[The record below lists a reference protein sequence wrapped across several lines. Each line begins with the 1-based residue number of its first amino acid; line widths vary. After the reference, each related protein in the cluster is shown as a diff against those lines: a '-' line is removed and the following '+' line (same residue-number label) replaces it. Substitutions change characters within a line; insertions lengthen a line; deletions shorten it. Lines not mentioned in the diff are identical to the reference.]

1 MRKLS
6 CWPGSPSTPPHRP
19 RFGLSTESERRG
31 RVGGGGGDGGAD
43 SAASDGAVAGATA
56 GEGGRGVLATVLGDA
71 GAEAI
76 DGSGAPAGGLGEAAL
91 DTTFEVSP
99 RVSLLGRGGG
109 LRLKAGC
116 VSRRSSCGNS
126 WPIVAFSG
134 TRDVIPVQPRLKR
147 SAVAHRH
154 GNRRRRGRRRERQE
168 WAAGM
173 GGSGHGGREH
183 GQRAAAAVAWRRGQ
197 AAAYQ

>member
-1 MRKLS
+1 VQKRSCPVRKLS

-43 SAASDGAVAGATA
+43 SAASDGAAAGATA
-56 GEGGRGVLATVLGDA
+56 GEGGRGVLATILGDA

-126 WPIVAFSG
+126 WPFVVFSG
-134 TRDVIPVQPRLKR
+134 TRDVIPVQR

-168 WAAGM
+168 WAAGSS
-173 GGSGHGGREH
+173 GGC
-183 GQRAAAAVAWRRGQ
+183 VWRRGQ